1 MEKRKY
7 PRLAV
12 KGMDITL
19 SDRVGF
25 SSGTVKDVSRFGVCV
40 TDLPRR
46 LEADNENI
54 TAIVIT
60 QDKRF
65 RFDLNPQWEKQD
77 GLTMAMG
84 TTIPHVPREWVE
96 LVCQLESAKFR
107 TNPSIVA
114 SPLQRSGP
122 LKTMR
127 NKAVV
132 RKVLGK
138 SKTD

>member
-1 MEKRKY
+1 ME
-7 PRLAV
+7 
-12 KGMDITL
+12 ITL

-25 SSGTVKDVSRFGVCV
+25 SNGTVKDISRFGVCV

-46 LEADNENI
+46 LEPENENI

-65 RFDLNPQWEKQD
+65 RFDLNPLWEKQD

-84 TTIPHVPREWVE
+84 TTISHVPREWVE

-107 TNPSIVA
+107 KNPSA
-114 SPLQRSGP
+114 SATLQRAGA
-122 LKTMR
+122 LKTVR
-127 NKAVV
+127 NRAVV
-132 RKVLGK
+132 RKVLGPQSEK
-138 SKTD
+138 A